1 MKRSPQ
7 QPNMDEWLLDSLHGT
22 HDGDEDESENPSPE
36 HFISSLTY
44 DYVCALQPKQRDLWI
59 ERQLRKC
66 MSRSL
71 WPRIL
76 ISRCRLLIAHSLP
89 LISDGDW
96 VIIEFMLKALR
107 LILHYLGILINGLR
121 LLMNLAIILKPLC
134 TESCPW
140 EGMKD
145 AFSNSWFELFMDAH
159 SLTSAFLPTPYLKTT
174 CAFSAL
180 ELGVFI
186 LRGWLELRRL
196 SAFKQA
202 FQKQMTNHN
211 LSEEHLIELKKAE
224 AHAAAL
230 FKLKFKRLVLNC
242 AVLSA
247 SICLFLFKYFL
258 IPSISVT
265 LVINPVIPL
274 LFAVLALGLSLANH
288 YVGQYLDK
296 EKPKV
301 KMSQLSGKVSFFK
314 ESAPVPADLM
324 HDLELSSQPLEVSSV
339 TCSSI
344 LCLS

>member
-1 MKRSPQ
+1 MKKSPQ

-22 HDGDEDESENPSPE
+22 HDGDEEEEETPSPE
-36 HFISSLTY
+36 QFISSLTY
-44 DYVCALQPKQRDLWI
+44 DYVCALKPKQRDLWI
-59 ERQLRKC
+59 ERQLRKY

-76 ISRCRLLIAHSLP
+76 LSRCRLLITHSLP
-89 LISDGDW
+89 VISSGDW
-96 VIIEFMLKALR
+96 LIMEFLLKALQ
-107 LILHYLGILINGLR
+107 LMLHYLGIIINGLR

-134 TESCPW
+134 IESCAW
-140 EGMKD
+140 EGLKD
-145 AFSNSWFELFMDAH
+145 ALSNSWFELFMDAH
-159 SLTSAFLPTPYLKTT
+159 SLTSAFLPATYLKTS

-186 LRGWLELRRL
+186 LRGWFELRQL
-196 SAFKQA
+196 SAFKQS
-202 FQKQMTNHN
+202 FHNQMANHD

-224 AHAAAL
+224 AHATAL
-230 FKLKFKRLVLNC
+230 YKLKFKKLVLNC

-247 SICLFLFKYFL
+247 SIGLFLLRHFL

-265 LVINPVIPL
+265 LVANPVMPL
-274 LFAVLALGLSLANH
+274 LFAVLALSLSLANH

-301 KMSQLSGKVSFFK
+301 KMSQLSGRVSFFK
-314 ESAPVPADLM
+314 ESVPVPADVM
-324 HDLELSSQPLEVSSV
+324 HAPELSSQPLAVSSV
-339 TCSSI
+339 TCSSV